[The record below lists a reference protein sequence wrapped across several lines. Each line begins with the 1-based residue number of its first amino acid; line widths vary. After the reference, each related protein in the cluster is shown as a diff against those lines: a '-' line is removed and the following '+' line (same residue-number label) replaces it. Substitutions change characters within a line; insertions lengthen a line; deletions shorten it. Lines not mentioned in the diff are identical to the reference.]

1 MWRQR
6 AAALTPLLG
15 VALSLLLIATSAGLD
30 GYLRR
35 GGVWG
40 DEVATLRPTTHALGA
55 TTALH
60 LEIDRGKIDQ
70 TARLL
75 RAGGF
80 TYARQSFAWQE
91 IEPRP
96 GLFVDERTQRST
108 WEKYDYLVEALAR
121 ERVQI
126 LALLDGS
133 PSGASAP
140 LPSDIDRYAAF
151 AEQVVRRYQGKV
163 VAVQVWDEPNV
174 RRGEGGPAVDPA
186 GYADLLRR
194 TYAAV
199 KAADP
204 SVTVVA
210 GGLVP
215 AGGRD
220 PGAENDLLFLEGLY
234 QAGAKGSFD
243 VLGVVVD
250 GHGQSP
256 DDRRA
261 GLLEPVN
268 LSRPV
273 LTREV
278 MLRHDDGLTPIW
290 ATAYGWSATPEAEE
304 TAPVAAGSVSD
315 ARQIQYL
322 LRGLERM
329 RDEWPWLGV
338 VCFAAFRPVEGTTPA
353 AGEGRATTLV
363 TSDFTPRPAYW
374 ALAERAG
381 LGAAP
386 PGVYAADDVAISYEG
401 AWQEQTL
408 GGREYRL
415 AGEDARLR
423 LTFAGTR
430 VSVIVRASLDGG
442 RLYAALDGQPV
453 AGLLSSGGRSYLSL
467 RAERT
472 GDATLLVASGL
483 PPGVHTLEL
492 GAGAEGVVALA
503 GLVVATERPS
513 GWAWRWLQGAGLLM
527 LWLTAWAAGRRALV
541 RLGYLPR
548 TPLPHP
554 WRRRGRA

>member
-1 MWRQR
+1 MWRRR
-6 AAALTPLLG
+6 AAALLPLLG

-60 LEIDRGKIDQ
+60 LESDRGKIDQ

-75 RAGGF
+75 RASGF
-80 TYARQSFAWQE
+80 AYARQPFSWQE

-96 GLFVDERTQRST
+96 GLFVDERTRRST
-108 WEKYDYLVEALAR
+108 WEKYDYLVAALAR

-133 PSGASAP
+133 PSGASAA
-140 LPSDIDRYAAF
+140 LPSDIERYAAF
-151 AEQVVRRYQGKV
+151 AEQLVRRYQGKV

-174 RRGEGGPAVDPA
+174 RRGGGGPLVDPA
-186 GYADLLRR
+186 SYADLLRR

-199 KAADP
+199 KAANP

-215 AGGRD
+215 ADGRD
-220 PGAENDLLFLEGLY
+220 PDVENDLLFLEGLY

-243 VLGVVVD
+243 ALGVVVD

-256 DDRRA
+256 DDRRV

-290 ATAYGWSATPEAEE
+290 ATAYGWSAAAEAEE
-304 TAPVAAGSVSD
+304 SAPAAAGSVSE
-315 ARQIQYL
+315 ARQVQYL

-338 VCFAAFRPVEGTTPA
+338 VCFSAFRPVAGTAPA
-353 AGEGRATTLV
+353 ADKRRAAALV
-363 TSDFTPRPAYW
+363 TSDFTPQSAYW

-381 LGAAP
+381 RGAAP
-386 PGVYAADDVAISYEG
+386 PGVYAADDAAISYEG

-408 GGREYRL
+408 GGRGYRL
-415 AGEDARLR
+415 AGEGARLR
-423 LTFAGTR
+423 LAFAGTR

-442 RLYAALDGQPV
+442 RLYATLDGQPV
-453 AGLLSSGGRSYLSL
+453 AGLHSSDGRGYLSL

-472 GDATLLVASGL
+472 GDAMLLVASGL
-483 PPGVHTLEL
+483 PPGVHMLEL
-492 GAGAEGVVALA
+492 DAGAEGLVALA

-527 LWLTAWAAGRRALV
+527 LWLTSWAAGRRALV